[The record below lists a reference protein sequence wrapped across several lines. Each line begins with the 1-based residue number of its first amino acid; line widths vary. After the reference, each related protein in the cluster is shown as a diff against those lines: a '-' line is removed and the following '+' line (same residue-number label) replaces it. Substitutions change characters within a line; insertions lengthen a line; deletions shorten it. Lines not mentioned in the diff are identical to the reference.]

1 MKSLPFEDIHK
12 RLEILR
18 LKRRVGMV
26 YGLMLGLAFAVSAW
40 GVDGYLLS
48 QAHAMYPWLKFTIGA
63 VLCAA
68 LGGFVGWL
76 VARLEKAILA
86 PIFYLGLSFVFAWLV
101 ISLPFQIFPRVVAW
115 LDPETGRLLDYVFY
129 ENFNSR
135 LAIAFV
141 WVGMF
146 VTLAGILQ
154 IPLAEPAA
162 FSTSIFGRIAPLIV
176 CTVIVIINGTIVDSI
191 NNEPLRTPVLEIED
205 TIQFAVEHRGQEVD
219 RAVSRAMHL
228 ASLRSVQ
235 DVIDEPRRLIVRY
248 YDEWLGQVNVL
259 VRFGDTWA
267 DCVTSYGQP
276 SFCRIL
282 LPDPP

>member
-1 MKSLPFEDIHK
+1 MKSLQFEDTDK
-12 RLEILR
+12 RLEVLR
-18 LKRRVGMV
+18 LKRRLGMV
-26 YGLMLGLAFAVSAW
+26 YGLTLGLAFAVSAW

-48 QAHAMYPWLKFTIGA
+48 QAHGMYPWLKFIIG
-63 VLCAA
+63 VVICATV
-68 LGGFVGWL
+68 GGFVGWL

-86 PIFYLGLSFVFAWLV
+86 PLLYLGLSLVFAWLV
-101 ISLPFQIFPRVVAW
+101 VSLPFQIFPRVVSR
-115 LDPETGRLLDYVFY
+115 LDPEIGRLLDYVFY
-129 ENFNSR
+129 ENFSSR

-176 CTVIVIINGTIVDSI
+176 CSAIVVVNGSIVDSI
-191 NNEPLRTPVLEIED
+191 NNEPLRSPLIEMEK
-205 TIQFAVEHRGQEVD
+205 TIQFAVEHRGQNVD

-235 DVIDEPRRLIVRY
+235 DVIDRPRRLIVGS
-248 YDEWLGQVNVL
+248 YDEFLGQVNVL
-259 VRFGDTWA
+259 VRFGDTWV
-267 DCVTSYGQP
+267 DCVTSYTQP
-276 SFCRIL
+276 SFCQYV
-282 LPDPP
+282 LPDSP